1 MLEKVWE
8 ILKTE
13 GPPLGLHLNPAKC
26 EWSWLN
32 GECTKPCPIE
42 GVPVT
47 PTTQIQMLGVP
58 LGSGDFEAKFVEDG
72 LLPTTKS
79 VCEKLEDFEDSQ
91 SALYLLRL
99 SYGII
104 RANHFMRTTPLLQWS
119 VHAVEFDKIV
129 LNTTQSILGC
139 TLPPPCLCSGWR
151 LDSLRRSGDSENC

>member
-1 MLEKVWE
+1 MMGGIVGPVDLLIKVWE

-32 GECTKPCPIE
+32 ERNTDAPCPIQ

-47 PTTQIQMLGVP
+47 ATSKIQMLGVP
-58 LGSGDFEAKFVEDG
+58 LGSDDFVAEFVKDG
-72 LLPTTKS
+72 LLPTTRS
-79 VCEKLEDFEDSQ
+79 VCEKLEEFEDAQ
-91 SALYLLRL
+91 SAMYLLRL

-119 VHAVEFDKIV
+119 KHADDFDTIV

-139 TLPPPCLCSGWR
+139 TLPPPCL
-151 LDSLRRSGDSENC
+151 